1 MKRKKGLPT
10 YPGSRMLHVFLSILI
25 ILESMTIIAQAT
37 FLARAITLLFERT
50 PLTDVLHEIAFFLIS
65 FIICYVL
72 KHIQTYLAENHDD
85 NTTRHLRNALNSTY
99 FQTVAYPVQ
108 AKGTGKFVTLA
119 MEGIDDLKKYLE
131 IIAIR
136 KLRTGIVP
144 LSIVI
149 YVYTHDRL
157 SALIMVVTDPIVIKI
172 GRATCR

>member
-50 PLTDVLHEIAFFLIS
+50 PLTDVLHEIAFFFIS
-65 FIICYVL
+65 FIIRYVL
-72 KHIQTYLAENHDD
+72 THIQTGAHP
-85 NTTRHLRNALNSTY
+85 TQSI
-99 FQTVAYPVQ
+99 
-108 AKGTGKFVTLA
+108 GTGQFVTLA

-136 KLRTGIVP
+136 MLLTCIVP

-157 SALIMVVTDPIVIKI
+157 SALIMVVTVPIVII
-172 GRATCR
+172 FMILLGYAA